1 MRVEISKKVAKEVF
15 MGDFKN
21 LPLEYT
27 NLDSENLINKELLNI
42 RHSKP
47 DIIRE
52 EDFDGLKFMRV
63 ILKESEYD
71 HFYKRKQFEVFALVN
86 IDGCWFVS
94 LFKDS
99 SSIGIGTSYT
109 FTKEQ
114 IDIIGERVKNNQT
127 IISKQK
133 DIKISE

>member
-1 MRVEISKKVAKEVF
+1 MRVEISEKVAKEIF

-27 NLDSENLINKELLNI
+27 NLDSKNPINKELLKT
-42 RHSKP
+42 RYSRP

-52 EDFDGLKFMRV
+52 EDFDGLIFMRI
-63 ILKESEYD
+63 ILKKSRYD
-71 HFYKRKQFEVFALVN
+71 KYYKREQFKVFALVN
-86 IDGCWFVS
+86 IGGCWFVS
-94 LFKDS
+94 LFEDS

-109 FTKEQ
+109 FTQEQ

-127 IISKQK
+127 IISVQR